1 MPQHFIQWMMFF
13 CLCAPPK
20 KQWMSVLVWGLGT
33 VRITLWALYSF
44 CTLLWKHRPFWWKII
59 HQLDCSCDLLFYYGQ
74 KDSVCAVRSPQ
85 RRRACCEF
93 GSKSACILW
102 FFATCASKLWFC
114 DKIARLL
121 WFLQHQLCFLDF
133 FTAQLINEITYF
145 PPCPL
150 DPLFMV
156 SWLFYVSMHIGR
168 VENVS
173 MMTMTIL
180 LSSSNATVW
189 EEPLPVAR
197 GRANR
202 GKDKYFLGKTNWI
215 SLQFFFSCFWI
226 FWLLKSVKN

>member
-1 MPQHFIQWMMFF
+1 MVTISSCFPGIIV
-13 CLCAPPK
+13 AP
-20 KQWMSVLVWGLGT
+20 
-33 VRITLWALYSF
+33 A
-44 CTLLWKHRPFWWKII
+44 
-59 HQLDCSCDLLFYYGQ
+59 
-74 KDSVCAVRSPQ
+74 AVRSPQ

-121 WFLQHQLCFLDF
+121 WFLQLCFLDF

-173 MMTMTIL
+173 MIDHSDGHFFKTMEW
-180 LSSSNATVW
+180 SMVFQKK
-189 EEPLPVAR
+189 PL
-197 GRANR
+197 
-202 GKDKYFLGKTNWI
+202 
-215 SLQFFFSCFWI
+215 
-226 FWLLKSVKN
+226 